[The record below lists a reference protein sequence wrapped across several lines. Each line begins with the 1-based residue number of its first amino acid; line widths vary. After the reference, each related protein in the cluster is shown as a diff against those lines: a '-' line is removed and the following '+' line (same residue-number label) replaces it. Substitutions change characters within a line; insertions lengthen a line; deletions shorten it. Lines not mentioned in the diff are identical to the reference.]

1 MHLHI
6 YIKKNFQ
13 LFQQERS
20 RRGIGSTS
28 IVTSGPDGKYTPLY
42 GETPPSINSI
52 NSRSAV
58 LVPSMGPVG
67 LKNGR
72 NSTARDMFLAF
83 DEKTNVSNC

>member
-1 MHLHI
+1 M
-6 YIKKNFQ
+6 
-13 LFQQERS
+13 
-20 RRGIGSTS
+20 GSTS

-42 GETPPSINSI
+42 GESPTSI

-58 LVPSMGPVG
+58 

-83 DEKTNVSNC
+83 DEKTNVSISFSCVFPA

>member
-1 MHLHI
+1 MNMFL
-6 YIKKNFQ
+6 Q

-42 GETPPSINSI
+42 GETPPSINS
-52 NSRSAV
+52 RSAV
-58 LVPSMGPVG
+58 

-83 DEKTNVSNC
+83 DEKTVRFHFFSHFYPL